1 MPLPPPFSHISL
13 PLSPFTDTP
22 HPGRE
27 AVFLRDRADIINMR
41 LMVVKSK
48 QCRSLKNKYY
58 CPEVFLDAVATKLA
72 ATSVLFLNVELLSE
86 FYYQFPRELD
96 ARLGRHLSDEEIE
109 RFAKEDPK
117 IRRHLEVIRRK
128 ELLELVLEKM
138 ESLRALEG
146 RERERGLAKP
156 AGRDRKGAAE
166 KERGSGRWGIFSQ

>member
-1 MPLPPPFSHISL
+1 M
-13 PLSPFTDTP
+13 
-22 HPGRE
+22 
-27 AVFLRDRADIINMR
+27 A
-41 LMVVKSK
+41 VKSK
-48 QCRSLKNKYY
+48 QCRTLKNKYY

-96 ARLGRHLSDEEIE
+96 ARLGRHLSDDEIE
-109 RFAKEDPK
+109 RFAREDPK

-146 RERERGLAKP
+146 REREKERDGRGGHKAGA
-156 AGRDRKGAAE
+156 AGRERKAAAAE